1 MSGLDGAWLV
11 HAGTKASGPRAGKGL
26 GFFEK
31 NLEGFGRFSE
41 IKVLR
46 SFKQNHM
53 VKTYASQCWPG
64 PEAQL
69 TWREVSLRADHWP
82 QFWPFLDSDSL

>member
-1 MSGLDGAWLV
+1 MQELRPVGRGQVRAE
-11 HAGTKASGPRAGKGL
+11 GRAGEGL

-46 SFKQNHM
+46 SFKQNHV

-69 TWREVSLRADHWP
+69 TWWEVSLRAEHWP
-82 QFWPFLDSDSL
+82 QLWPFLDSDSL